1 MKCFSA
7 ILFILLFIGCAG
19 ESPEDKKAS
28 EFTRPE
34 DGRIAQEQAESY
46 VKASSNLMDA
56 IGKHEQDIQEF
67 IKRYH
72 LKDDLFELSDSVYCE
87 EHPEVTRTWN
97 RLQKRWKNDELKC
110 YKLAGIN
117 EEKFNWIGGALA
129 DTVNQDIQKWI
140 QAELEKV
147 AKE

>member
-7 ILFILLFIGCAG
+7 IFFILLLIGCAG
-19 ESPEDKKAS
+19 ESPKDKKAS

-34 DGRIAQEQAESY
+34 NGKITQKQAGYY
-46 VKASSNLMDA
+46 VNASSNLMNA
-56 IGKHEQDIQEF
+56 IKKHEEDIQEF

-110 YKLAGIN
+110 YKLAGLN
-117 EEKFNWIGGALA
+117 EENFNWIGGALA
-129 DTVNQDIQKWI
+129 DTVNKDIQKWI
-140 QAELEKV
+140 QTELEKA